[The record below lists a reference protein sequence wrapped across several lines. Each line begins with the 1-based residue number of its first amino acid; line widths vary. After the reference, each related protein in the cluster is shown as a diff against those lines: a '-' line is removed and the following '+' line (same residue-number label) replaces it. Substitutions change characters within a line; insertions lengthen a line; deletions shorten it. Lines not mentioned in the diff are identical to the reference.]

1 MHPGVVSKC
10 ASRGDWTK
18 CCMGMLVQE
27 PENSP
32 PAHLTLV
39 LNTYLVMSQLR
50 EHYCNH
56 PIPRTGSLFCKEP
69 DSFGAVALVV
79 NYYPLGSPAGAAYLG
94 TLPRYTVFWILE
106 LDQVC

>member
-1 MHPGVVSKC
+1 
-10 ASRGDWTK
+10 
-18 CCMGMLVQE
+18 MLVQE

-39 LNTYLVMSQLR
+39 LNTYLVMPQLR
-50 EHYCNH
+50 EHDCNH
-56 PIPRTGSLFCKEP
+56 PLPRKGSLFCNESDP
-69 DSFGAVALVV
+69 FGPVALVV
-79 NYYPLGSPAGAAYLG
+79 NYHPLGSPAGAAYLG